1 MLLRRKIQKSTFPCT
16 NSPPLSCSTL
26 LHWTTLRHEC
36 PDELKDCNSVI
47 VQQKHS
53 LNLSL
58 KSMFFLV
65 YAAMTPNRACNQ
77 VQVSDQFLNPLRS
90 RTWPKKNFDIMV
102 FFIHFS
108 FQHTRENQKIFPLF
122 LHNLHRTS
130 LFRDYTRFFKIV
142 FNKTHKPW
150 LKSVG
155 LSPAVAIVNV
165 IQHFG
170 I

>member
-1 MLLRRKIQKSTFPCT
+1 
-16 NSPPLSCSTL
+16 
-26 LHWTTLRHEC
+26 
-36 PDELKDCNSVI
+36 
-47 VQQKHS
+47 
-53 LNLSL
+53 
-58 KSMFFLV
+58 
-65 YAAMTPNRACNQ
+65 MTPNRACNQ

-90 RTWPKKNFDIMV
+90 RTWPKNFDIMV

-122 LHNLHRTS
+122 LHNLHRKS
-130 LFRDYTRFFKIV
+130 SFRDYTRFFKIV

-165 IQHFG
+165 IKHFG
-170 I
+170 LTISVIPLTTDDS